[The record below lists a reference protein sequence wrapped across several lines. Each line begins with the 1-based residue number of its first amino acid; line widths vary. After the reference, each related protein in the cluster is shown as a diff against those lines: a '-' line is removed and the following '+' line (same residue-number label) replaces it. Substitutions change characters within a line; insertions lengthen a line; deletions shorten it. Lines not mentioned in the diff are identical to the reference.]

1 MDKISTYF
9 ISFFVGYVTVFFVV
23 VIPLVVYYVYTVRV
37 YYDKK
42 DDRLM
47 DELFKELIAR
57 RDAEREARCQRA
69 EIERLAKKVA
79 TLEGELSALR
89 ANSSKQK

>member
-37 YYDKK
+37 YYEKK
-42 DDRLM
+42 EDRIK
-47 DELFKELIAR
+47 DELYKELSAR
-57 RDAEREARCQRA
+57 RDAEREARCKRA
-69 EIERLAKKVA
+69 EIERISKKIA
-79 TLEGELSALR
+79 TLELELSALR
-89 ANSSKQK
+89 ANSSKQN